1 MLAAYVENPNFEDPI
16 SALVVGERPEPVVP
30 DGWSRVRIKAAS
42 LNRHDIWTL
51 RGVSQHSLKMPITLG
66 CDGAGTLDD
75 GSEVLLYPVMTTT
88 GWCGDETLDNYSVFS
103 ELFDGTQADYVV
115 VPDRNLIAKPVSM
128 SFATAAAL
136 GTAWLTAYKMLFSKS
151 RLRSGM
157 TMLVQGASGGVSTAL
172 IQMGRA
178 AGMIVWVTGR
188 SAEKRT
194 HAEALGAHQT
204 FAPGETLPRRV
215 DAVFETVG
223 EATWAHSL
231 ASLRRGGTMVLAGM
245 TSGNDPAANLARIFV
260 EQISIVGSVM
270 GTLEE
275 MRNLVD
281 FVVTAGITPTV
292 GLSLPLE
299 DAIAGYRDMWADKT
313 KGKIVF
319 MR

>member
-1 MLAAYVENPNFEDPI
+1 MLAAYVDSPNFDDPL
-16 SALVVGERPEPVVP
+16 SALVVGERPDPVVP
-30 DGWSRVRIKAAS
+30 EGWSLVRIKAAS

-51 RGVSQHSLKMPITLG
+51 QGISQHPLTMPITLG

-75 GSEVLLYPVMTTT
+75 GSEVLLYPAMTTA

-103 ELFDGTQADYVV
+103 ELYNGTQADYVV
-115 VPDRNLIAKPVSM
+115 VPDRNIIAKPASM
-128 SFATAAAL
+128 SFATAASL
-136 GTAWLTAYKMLFSKS
+136 GTAWLTAYRMLFTKS
-151 RLRSGM
+151 QLRPGM
-157 TMLVQGASGGVSTAL
+157 TMLIQGASGGVSTAL

-178 AGMIVWVTGR
+178 AGMTVWVTGR
-188 SAEKRT
+188 SAEKRA
-194 HAEALGAHQT
+194 HAEALGAHQS

-245 TSGNDPAANLARIFV
+245 TSGNDPAANIATIFI
-260 EQISIVGSVM
+260 EQITIAGSVL

-275 MRNLVD
+275 MRNLID
-281 FVVTAGITPTV
+281 FVVTADITPTV

-299 DAIAGYRDMWADKT
+299 DAVAGYRDMWADKT
-313 KGKIVF
+313 NGKIVF
-319 MR
+319 TR